1 MSKSKQGTMID
12 ELMRVMRVALMQ
24 QLREFKNTDL
34 KATRAGRIQE
44 GTQSWV
50 GVGRVPAA
58 DDGV

>member
-1 MSKSKQGTMID
+1 
-12 ELMRVMRVALMQ
+12 MRVMRVTLMQ

-34 KATRAGRIQE
+34 KAKATRAGRIQE

>member
-1 MSKSKQGTMID
+1 
-12 ELMRVMRVALMQ
+12 MRVMRVTLMQ